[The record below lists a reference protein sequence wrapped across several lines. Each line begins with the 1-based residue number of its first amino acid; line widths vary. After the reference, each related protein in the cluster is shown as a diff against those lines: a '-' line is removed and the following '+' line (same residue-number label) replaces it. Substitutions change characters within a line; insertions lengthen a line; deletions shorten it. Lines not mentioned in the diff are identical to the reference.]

1 MGISNQHLLF
11 PTIMWLL
18 YSRILRMLYA
28 YVMNQSYLK
37 NIFLIVCTSTT
48 MNTWQ
53 VKDKFVCM

>member
-1 MGISNQHLLF
+1 MQKGMGISNQHLLF

-18 YSRILRMLYA
+18 YSRILRMRYA

-48 MNTWQ
+48 MNT
-53 VKDKFVCM
+53 